1 MRPKKEK
8 PLRAGSAGARQR
20 MESLM
25 GIVHDFLERHS
36 LSVATTVLLVFAVLL
51 SYGLVMW

>member
-1 MRPKKEK
+1 
-8 PLRAGSAGARQR
+8 
-20 MESLM
+20 M

-51 SYGLVMW
+51 SWGLVMW